1 MFEKEKIQL
10 GINKSI
16 VLEDFDRFW
25 MITSGGVDIY
35 YANIGED
42 GAHKSTLKHLYRA
55 NQGELLFSLQTEPKG
70 PGIKLIAT
78 SSKA

>member
-25 MITSGGVDIY
+25 MITSGFVDIY

-42 GAHKSTLKHLYRA
+42 GAH
-55 NQGELLFSLQTEPKG
+55 
-70 PGIKLIAT
+70 
-78 SSKA
+78 